1 MPDLMPEHRH
11 EIKNEQDEME
21 QSNGS
26 EGPKNRVKFPGDASI
41 THSMVRC
48 LCCGDVL
55 NEQCD
60 NRVANVGNDVPSKS
74 GNLSRAGLPRKK
86 RQTRSGCH

>member
-1 MPDLMPEHRH
+1 MPEHRH

-41 THSMVRC
+41 NHSMAQY

-60 NRVANVGNDVPSKS
+60 NRVANVGNDVPSRS
-74 GNLSRAGLPRKK
+74 GNPFQSRITQKNKINQIGLSLN
-86 RQTRSGCH
+86 

>member
-41 THSMVRC
+41 THSMVQY

-55 NEQCD
+55 NEQFD
-60 NRVANVGNDVPSKS
+60 NKVANVGNDVPSRS
-74 GNLSRAGLPRKK
+74 EILSRAGLPRKTK
-86 RQTRSGCH
+86 